1 MRIHHALAAACLLS
15 LLAAN
20 PVFGDDTRFDG
31 HFWRNSDART
41 RQLFVYSF
49 MNGVIQGQ
57 DRVARRLMLHSREGE
72 FRPECHKAVSKN
84 ANRLEAELT
93 KLDRRGF
100 IDALDA
106 FYDLPPNRELDLK
119 WAVLVVMQ
127 QLKGTSPSDIERY
140 IDKLKRPPQ

>member
-1 MRIHHALAAACLLS
+1 MRIHHALAAACLLG
-15 LLAAN
+15 LLTAN

-49 MNGVIQGQ
+49 MNGIIQGQ
-57 DRVARRLMLHSREGE
+57 DRVARRLVLQSSEGA
-72 FRPECHKAVSKN
+72 FRPECHRAVSKN
-84 ANRLEAELT
+84 ANRLEAELG

-106 FYDLPPNRELDLK
+106 FYALPANRELDLK

-127 QLKGTSPSDIERY
+127 QLKGTSPADIERY
-140 IDKLKRPPQ
+140 IEELKRPSQ